1 MFELIFILVFFAT
14 LLVTGV
20 TLFTVFA
27 AVAFS
32 MVVMLLLGMVG
43 AAIKLIPWL
52 IVIAIGV
59 WFFKTYVA
67 QPRTYNRR

>member
-20 TLFTVFA
+20 TMFTVFA
-27 AVAFS
+27 AIAFS
-32 MVVMLLLGMVG
+32 MVVMLMLGMLG
-43 AAIKLIPWL
+43 AVFKLIPWL

-59 WFFKTYVA
+59 WFFKSFVA
-67 QPRTYNRR
+67 QPRSYHRR

>member
-20 TLFTVFA
+20 TFFTVFA

-32 MVVMLLLGMVG
+32 VLVMALLGMIG
-43 AAIKLIPWL
+43 AIVKLIPWL
-52 IVIAIGV
+52 IVVAIGV
-59 WFFKTYVA
+59 WFFKSFVA
-67 QPRTYNRR
+67 QPRSYHRR

>member
-32 MVVMLLLGMVG
+32 VVVMFLLGMVG
-43 AAIKLIPWL
+43 AIIKLIPWL
-52 IVIAIGV
+52 IVIAIGI
-59 WFFKTYVA
+59 WFFKSFVA
-67 QPRTYNRR
+67 QPRSCHRR